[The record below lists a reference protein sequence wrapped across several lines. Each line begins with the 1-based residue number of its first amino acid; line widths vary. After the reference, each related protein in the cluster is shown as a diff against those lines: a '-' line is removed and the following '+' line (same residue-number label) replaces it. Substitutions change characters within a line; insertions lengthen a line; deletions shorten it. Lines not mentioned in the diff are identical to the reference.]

1 MRGNGDQNREKWYH
15 WDMRIATSTNLVSFR
30 PDGGKTPMVDL
41 FPIYAEAGC
50 TLLDLN
56 WCEMMNPKSELS
68 GEDWLPY
75 AERILHAKGKHHL
88 AFNQSHA
95 PYARHIGDHSYDT
108 LMLRCFDLD
117 VMLDVPLIVI
127 HPLASGHD
135 PIEDNISFLAPF
147 VEKAEQT
154 GVRIALENL
163 EGPGEIQRAEDL
175 LELVRRLDSQQ
186 VGVCLDT
193 GHAWMRGLNPAHE
206 IRTCGK
212 KLWATHIDDNH
223 GSADE
228 HLLPFHGTIDW
239 KSVVSS
245 LEEIGYQGDLTFE
258 CMKENARLPAALR
271 KAAVSYALAVGN
283 SLLEI

>member
-1 MRGNGDQNREKWYH
+1 
-15 WDMRIATSTNLVSFR
+15 MRIATSTNLVSFR

-41 FPIYAEAGC
+41 FPIYAEAGF

-56 WCEMMNPKSELS
+56 WCEMMNPKCELN
-68 GEDWLPY
+68 GEYWRLY
-75 AERILHAKGKHHL
+75 AERILHAKDRHRL

-95 PYARHIGDHSYDT
+95 PYARHIGDHSYD
-108 LMLRCFDLD
+108 LRMLRCFDLD
-117 VMLDVPLIVI
+117 VMLGIPLIVI
-127 HPLASGHD
+127 HPLASDHD
-135 PIEDNISFLAPF
+135 PIEDNLSFLAPF

-154 GVRIALENL
+154 GVRVALENL
-163 EGPGEIQRAEDL
+163 EGTGEIQRADDL
-175 LELVRRLDSQQ
+175 LELVRRLGSRQ

-193 GHAWMRGLNPAHE
+193 GHAWMRGLNLAQE
-206 IRTCGK
+206 IRTYGK
-212 KLWATHIDDNH
+212 KLWATHIADNH

-239 KSVVSS
+239 KSVISS

-258 CMKENARLPAALR
+258 CMKENARLPSSLR